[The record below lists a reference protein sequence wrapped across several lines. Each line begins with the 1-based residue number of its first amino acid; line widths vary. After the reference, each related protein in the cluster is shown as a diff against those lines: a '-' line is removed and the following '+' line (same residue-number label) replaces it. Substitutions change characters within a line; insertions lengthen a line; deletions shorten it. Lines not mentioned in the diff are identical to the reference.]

1 MQFVLTILQKADP
14 DRLARAATGLA
25 DGSIRVQVIHQDGTE
40 ARALVTNGDDT
51 DYTVAISAHDTFC
64 SCKDWIYRKDTING
78 VCKHL
83 VALALHCIRFP
94 EEGAVKAHCV
104 VCETGL
110 ETDQRLRIE
119 DGNNGAVVQ
128 AGPFCEPCGLAQ
140 LAAATSALESV
151 GATSQSLTSAIA

>member
-1 MQFVLTILQKADP
+1 MQYLLTTLQKADTH
-14 DRLARAATGLA
+14 RLARAAAGLA
-25 DGSIRVQVIHQDGTE
+25 DGSIRVQVIHRDGAE
-40 ARALVTNGDDT
+40 ARAFVTNGDGR

-83 VALALHCIRFP
+83 VALALHCIRSP
-94 EEGAVKAHCV
+94 EKGAEKARCV

-110 ETDQRLRIE
+110 DADQRLRIE

-128 AGPFCEPCGLAQ
+128 AGPFCEPCGVAQ
-140 LAAATSALESV
+140 LAAATRALGSA
-151 GATSQSLTSAIA
+151 GTTSQSLTSAIG